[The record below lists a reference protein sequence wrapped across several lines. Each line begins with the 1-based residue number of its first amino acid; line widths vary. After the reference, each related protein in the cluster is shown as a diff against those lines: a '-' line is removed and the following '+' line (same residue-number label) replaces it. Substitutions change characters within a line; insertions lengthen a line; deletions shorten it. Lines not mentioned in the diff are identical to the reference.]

1 MQLISAARAA
11 QCKTETRMA
20 GVQVSLVD
28 RISAARAAQCKTETQ
43 ILHLS
48 LGPPCQ
54 FLTRARLWAKV
65 VSSAESLDVAVAVPA
80 VTKQVLTPS
89 NNHEPLS
96 VHLSHSA

>member
-54 FLTRARLWAKV
+54 FQPRARLNARLKPSCDWFTA
-65 VSSAESLDVAVAVPA
+65 LP
-80 VTKQVLTPS
+80 TP
-89 NNHEPLS
+89 NF
-96 VHLSHSA
+96 